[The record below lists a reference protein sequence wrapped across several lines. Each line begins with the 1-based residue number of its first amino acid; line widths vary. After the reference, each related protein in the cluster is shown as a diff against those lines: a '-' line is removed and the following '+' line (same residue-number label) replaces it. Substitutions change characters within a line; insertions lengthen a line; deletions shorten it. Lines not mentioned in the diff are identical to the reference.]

1 MSSDN
6 PNLPAN
12 RPKKGR
18 PPSHRTKQIRL
29 RLTEQEYEKIATHAK
44 QMSLTP
50 TSYLRKVGL
59 RERVIPGKFDLN
71 AQREIFRQVRGIA
84 NNVQQIVRGA
94 NTFKN
99 LRQQD
104 IAFLKEQLQKT
115 VELFTDL
122 TKPRAREDES

>member
-1 MSSDN
+1 MSDDN
-6 PNLPAN
+6 PTLPAN

-18 PPSHRTKQIRL
+18 PLAHRTKQIRL
-29 RLTEQEYEKIATHAK
+29 RLTEQEYEKISTHAK
-44 QMSLTP
+44 QMSLSP

-104 IAFLKEQLQKT
+104 ISFLKEQLQKA

-122 TKPRAREDES
+122 TKPRAKEDES